1 MKPTNLSDLPLGGV
15 PHPRRAFVF
24 APRVGRVPQVSKPG
38 SPATGLRRWG
48 GLRPGRARTGCPIIS
63 AFFAEGVGLT
73 LLLACAL
80 PSFAAPINDQL
91 QKPMAGPRATVLRIT
106 PLYVQ
111 PDSSSQRVDRVQ
123 IGREMV
129 VAEKSG
135 PWMRVYANTD
145 IEEERG
151 PDQPEMQTEE
161 TTPPVSGWIEAK
173 GVVEESTPNGD
184 QILMGAATNEESLA
198 SDPRGPANA
207 AQSARL
213 LYRRLAEMF
222 PNSTLAPEAAWRA
235 ADIKWQIEKHDAATL
250 PSARE
255 KDPDM
260 REQMDEDDLKKVIKQ
275 YPRTRWAAF
284 AAFDLI
290 DNKLCGDWQGS
301 QDCPEKEAGYYE
313 KYADEYPDG
322 PRTAQAL
329 YQAVYRMAVLTNMFQ
344 SNGDDKKA
352 DQAHNQ
358 ARALAD
364 RLKQHFADTDWNLR
378 AQALVF
384 KLDQNVPVFG
394 ADME

>member
-1 MKPTNLSDLPLGGV
+1 MGRPAISLSAATRVYTHGLSFSFRMKPTVL
-15 PHPRRAFVF
+15 
-24 APRVGRVPQVSKPG
+24 
-38 SPATGLRRWG
+38 
-48 GLRPGRARTGCPIIS
+48 
-63 AFFAEGVGLT
+63 
-73 LLLACAL
+73 
-80 PSFAAPINDQL
+80 FAALFLATLPAFAAQKIQ
-91 QKPMAGPRATVLRIT
+91 QPVKPMAGPRGTVLRIT
-106 PLYVQ
+106 WLYIS
-111 PDSSSQRVDRVQ
+111 PDSDAQKVSRVQ

-129 VAEKSG
+129 VAERSG

-151 PDQPEMQTEE
+151 PDEPEFGSEE
-161 TTPPVSGWIEAK
+161 STPPISGWIEAK
-173 GVVEESTPNGD
+173 GVVEETTANGD
-184 QILMGAATNEESLA
+184 QILMGAAANEESLA

-207 AQSARL
+207 AKCARL
-213 LYRRLAEMF
+213 LYRRLYEMF
-222 PNSTLAPEAAWRA
+222 SNSPLAPEAAWRA
-235 ADIKWQIEKHDAATL
+235 ADIKWQLEKNDAASL
-250 PSARE
+250 PSAKE
-255 KDPDM
+255 KDPSM
-260 REQMDEDDLKKVIKQ
+260 REQMEEDDLKKVIKQ
-275 YPRTRWAAF
+275 YPRTRWAAL

-301 QDCPEKEAGYYE
+301 ENCPEKEADDYE

-364 RLKQHFADTDWNLR
+364 RLKQHFADSDYNLR

-394 ADME
+394 VDME